1 MEVKSSKMTLINL
14 DPALQDYTTQFVNKL
29 LKTTTKEKCAE
40 LNAELRAKYGEI
52 PSSTMFF
59 VCIDIL
65 RAVIHS
71 FPAEGDEDC
80 LPLFQCIAAF
90 LILAP
95 LISEVEYQKIAENDE
110 GFTKLL
116 NQLTKKDFY
125 KC

>member
-1 MEVKSSKMTLINL
+1 MEVKSSKMALINF
-14 DPALQDYTTQFVNKL
+14 DPALQDFTTQFVDKL

-59 VCIDIL
+59 VCLDIL

-71 FPAEGDEDC
+71 FPAEGDEEN

-95 LISEVEYQKIAENDE
+95 LITETQSEHFEAQNE
-110 GFTKLL
+110 GFTNLL
-116 NQLTKKDFY
+116 NSLTKKDFY